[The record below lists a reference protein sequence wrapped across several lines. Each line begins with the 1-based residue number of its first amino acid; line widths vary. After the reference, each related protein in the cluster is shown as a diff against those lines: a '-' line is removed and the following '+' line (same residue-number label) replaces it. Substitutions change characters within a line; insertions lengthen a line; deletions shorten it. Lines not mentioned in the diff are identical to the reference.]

1 MNDLLYY
8 LVFFVV
14 LTAAAWP
21 LGRWVAHVFEAGP
34 EGVLKAFRPIEHFLI
49 RCTGVRQSSLHPQ
62 EMDAKQWI
70 GGVMILSVVKIGV
83 VFLLLFFQ
91 DRLPFQNLINPQH
104 FPGVPWDLAL
114 NTAVSFVTNTN
125 WQNYGGEA
133 TLSYFSQMGVLA
145 VQNFLSAAV
154 GIAVMAALFRGLAR
168 RETRALGNFWVD
180 LVRINLYILLPL
192 SIIGALVLASQ
203 GVIQNFAPYLTFS
216 TLNGAKEVLPFGPV
230 ASQEWIKNFGTN
242 GGGFFNANSAHPF
255 ENPTAFTNFLQT
267 FSILLL
273 PASFVFA
280 FGRLVGDL
288 RQSWAIYGVMVAL
301 FTCFVVPTY
310 LAETSPPAHAVSG
323 VDWSAGNL
331 EGKETRFGVGPSVLF
346 NLVTTATS
354 CGAVDAMNDSFTPLG
369 GMMPL
374 LLMQV
379 GEVVFGGVGSGM
391 YGMIA
396 MILLTVFVGGL
407 MVGRTPEYL
416 GKKIESFDMKMIVIA
431 VTITPFLILSGTAV
445 ATMWHGVPSDMN
457 NPVPHGFTEI
467 FYAFSSMANNNGSA
481 FAGLNGNTHFWNLT
495 GAFTMLVGR
504 FGVIVPVLLLAGN
517 LAGKKVNAPSLGT
530 LPTHGVTFAL
540 LLIFFVFLVAAL
552 NFIPGL
558 ALGPIAEFFQ

>member
-1 MNDLLYY
+1 
-8 LVFFVV
+8 
-14 LTAAAWP
+14 
-21 LGRWVAHVFEAGP
+21 
-34 EGVLKAFRPIEHFLI
+34 
-49 RCTGVRQSSLHPQ
+49 
-62 EMDAKQWI
+62 
-70 GGVMILSVVKIGV
+70 
-83 VFLLLFFQ
+83 
-91 DRLPFQNLINPQH
+91 
-104 FPGVPWDLAL
+104 
-114 NTAVSFVTNTN
+114 
-125 WQNYGGEA
+125 
-133 TLSYFSQMGVLA
+133 
-145 VQNFLSAAV
+145 
-154 GIAVMAALFRGLAR
+154 
-168 RETRALGNFWVD
+168 
-180 LVRINLYILLPL
+180 
-192 SIIGALVLASQ
+192 
-203 GVIQNFAPYLTFS
+203 
-216 TLNGAKEVLPFGPV
+216 
-230 ASQEWIKNFGTN
+230 
-242 GGGFFNANSAHPF
+242 
-255 ENPTAFTNFLQT
+255 
-267 FSILLL
+267 
-273 PASFVFA
+273 
-280 FGRLVGDL
+280 
-288 RQSWAIYGVMVAL
+288 
-301 FTCFVVPTY
+301 
-310 LAETSPPAHAVSG
+310 
-323 VDWSAGNL
+323 
-331 EGKETRFGVGPSVLF
+331 
-346 NLVTTATS
+346 
-354 CGAVDAMNDSFTPLG
+354 
-369 GMMPL
+369 MPL

-445 ATMWHGVPSDMN
+445 ATMWHWVPSDMN

-495 GAFTMLVGR
+495 GAFTMFVGR